1 MTITIPK
8 KNKEKFV
15 AEAHRSS
22 FEADMFNLIFVSI
35 TIYIT
40 FTTIIIVISITDS
53 GEQET
58 PS

>member
-22 FEADMFNLIFVSI
+22 FEADMVNLIFVSI
-35 TIYIT
+35 TIH
-40 FTTIIIVISITDS
+40 IIVISITDS